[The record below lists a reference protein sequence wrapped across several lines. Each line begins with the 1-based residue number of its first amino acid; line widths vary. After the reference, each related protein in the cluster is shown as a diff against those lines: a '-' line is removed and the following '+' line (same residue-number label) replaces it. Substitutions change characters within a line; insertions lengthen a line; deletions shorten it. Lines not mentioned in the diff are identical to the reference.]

1 MVSDEIALSISRSKK
16 KRSGRTSPKRKIIA
30 NLSPRI
36 LYYESVFNSIPNQS
50 RKRERF
56 DCLFHADSFSKKE
69 GEPVEGSPA
78 MKIVLLQTVNVSIK
92 VPCDL
97 PNDKGIGGGI
107 HAVHAGNAV
116 SGNIGIVF
124 R

>member
-16 KRSGRTSPKRKIIA
+16 KRSGRTSPKRKVIA

-56 DCLFHADSFSKKE
+56 DCFFHFGLFSEKKK
-69 GEPVEGSPA
+69 GEPVDGSPEL
-78 MKIVLLQTVNVSIK
+78 K
-92 VPCDL
+92 
-97 PNDKGIGGGI
+97 KGLG
-107 HAVHAGNAV
+107 
-116 SGNIGIVF
+116 
-124 R
+124 